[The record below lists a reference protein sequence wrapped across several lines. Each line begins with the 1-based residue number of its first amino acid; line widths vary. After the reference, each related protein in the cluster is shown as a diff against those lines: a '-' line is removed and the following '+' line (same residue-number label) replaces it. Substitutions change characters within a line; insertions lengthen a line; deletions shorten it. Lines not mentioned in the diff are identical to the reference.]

1 MKDREDG
8 EELMTLKIKP
18 MSDEEAEVCRKFA
31 EQILNVVFDYGKE
44 SEKSVEEVN
53 IELFMVAV
61 QFALNST
68 SDKDLKVEEMLINFK
83 RLLETDDGVGHGIGI
98 RIVAAR
104 MPESDMFKSEAVGD
118 HTAAFLA
125 NCINTKEDVVALRDG
140 ISEGTWDNGFR
151 ELKILNKAVRLI
163 AIIEAFLMTQIEL
176 PSADEVH

>member
-68 SDKDLKVEEMLINFK
+68 SDKDLKVEEMLLNFK

-104 MPESDMFKSEAVGD
+104 MPESEAVGD

-163 AIIEAFLMTQIEL
+163 AIIEAFLMSQIEM